1 MYYVVLVLYLRVLG
15 SSLPI
20 HVFTCITS
28 VLQPNTTTLSR
39 PKSVQGRVFKYT
51 SIQRKYSVNT
61 NKYNTRA
68 VFLLTPCSLL
78 QFSCQF
84 FIRGVPVSCGLASEG
99 WGRLRRATTKPTPS
113 CCTCLGWLLALLS
126 NGQQLIPE
134 VELLQLMVDA
144 EHMGAYAQ
152 MMVALATAYATC
164 WVALTNSNGPA
175 GPWLY
180 NMEGTTHICQVVL
193 ILNAVVQVPLTGIH
207 VPGYE
212 TRIRANTRVNTR
224 KYNK

>member
-1 MYYVVLVLYLRVLG
+1 MYYVVLVLYLSVFG

-20 HVFTCITS
+20 HVFTCIPS
-28 VLQPNTTTLSR
+28 VFQPNTTTLSR
-39 PKSVQGRVFKYT
+39 PKSVQGRAFKYT

-99 WGRLRRATTKPTPS
+99 WGRLRRAPFLPFDLLSS
-113 CCTCLGWLLALLS
+113 CLLALLS

-144 EHMGAYAQ
+144 EHMDD
-152 MMVALATAYATC
+152 TR
-164 WVALTNSNGPA
+164 
-175 GPWLY
+175 
-180 NMEGTTHICQVVL
+180 VL
-193 ILNAVVQVPLTGIH
+193 ILYLFVFVCIPAYLLCIGRHLSGFVLYNVLYCITLYLHCIEIEYTLVESTGILLSH
-207 VPGYE
+207 ARGIQFVLTCICVY
-212 TRIRANTRVNTR
+212 
-224 KYNK
+224 

>member
-144 EHMGAYAQ
+144 EHMDD
-152 MMVALATAYATC
+152 TR
-164 WVALTNSNGPA
+164 
-175 GPWLY
+175 
-180 NMEGTTHICQVVL
+180 VL
-193 ILNAVVQVPLTGIH
+193 ILYLFVFVCIPAYLLCIGRHLSGFVLYNVLYCITLYLHCIEIEYTLVESTGILLSH
-207 VPGYE
+207 ARGIQFVLMCICVY
-212 TRIRANTRVNTR
+212 
-224 KYNK
+224 